1 MNNSMN
7 KQYNK
12 FKLFLSTNPEVENL
26 NLKESY
32 KPPFLE
38 KNENVDEDLNKSGSD
53 MGVNAST
60 YQIKIIM
67 IGNSNVGKTSI
78 LKRYFHNKF
87 EDNSTVATVSAIFQ
101 SKKIK
106 IDPFTIADLHIW
118 DTAGQEQYRSMT
130 KTYIYGSNG
139 IVLVFDLTDEKSFT
153 DLDYWLEEINDAVD
167 KDKIIKI
174 LIGNKSDLHDKK
186 ISYDKA
192 NKYAEKHNMKFH
204 SVSAKDGINIDMVFE
219 ILGNECFKNIQEEQK
234 RQEEEELKD
243 KDERISSLSG
253 QFENNVNEQ
262 KEIKTKKCC

>member
-1 MNNSMN
+1 MSSLSKFHN
-7 KQYNK
+7 K
-12 FKLFLSTNPEVENL
+12 LALSSNPELDNL
-26 NLKESY
+26 NIKDSCRRNDSQ
-32 KPPFLE
+32 
-38 KNENVDEDLNKSGSD
+38 KNDDNEEDLNKSGSD
-53 MGVNAST
+53 MEVNAST

-87 EDNSTVATVSAIFQ
+87 EDNSTAATVSAIFQ

-118 DTAGQEQYRSMT
+118 DTAGQEQYRSLT

-139 IVLVFDLTDEKSFT
+139 IVLVFDLTDEKSFN
-153 DLDYWLEEINDAVD
+153 DLDFWIEEINEAVD
-167 KDKIIKI
+167 KDKVIKI
-174 LIGNKSDLHDKK
+174 LIGNKSDLQNKK
-186 ISYDKA
+186 ISYDTA

-204 SVSAKDGINIDMVFE
+204 TVSAKDGINIDMVFE

-234 RQEEEELKD
+234 RLEEEELKE
-243 KDERISSLSG
+243 KEKGERISSLSG

-262 KEIKTKKCC
+262 NEKKAKKCC